1 MRKDFTGDY
10 LNKLCQASKSLID
23 YSVFLCSLP
32 ASCQKVMY
40 AMLSHYTTNFCHIG
54 SFSPHPSIKGKCIY
68 MWRVG
73 GKRLSAF
80 FDVIAD
86 TGASL

>member
-10 LNKLCQASKSLID
+10 LNKLCQASKSLMD

-40 AMLSHYTTNFCHIG
+40 AMLSHYTTSFCHIG
-54 SFSPHPSIKGKCIY
+54 SFSPHPSIKGKCILY
-68 MWRVG
+68 TCGESMVNV
-73 GKRLSAF
+73 F
-80 FDVIAD
+80 YDVIAD
-86 TGASL
+86 AEASL